1 MTKPTFP
8 TLKEIRNAH
17 SWKREYERYLP
28 LSRYLFR
35 PLGFLLTWL
44 TIRLGLASETVS
56 WISGIVALIGCLCL
70 TSSQEQL
77 LLIGISLLIF
87 FNLLDCVDG
96 SMARTMK
103 TENPYGSFLDSVMA
117 WVDIGL
123 WALIGFMA
131 YRHPHLLYWHNP
143 FDKGEIVWLITGGI
157 TCYFYNLVGYV
168 EGTFDRLL
176 RKDINNLFDKSKS
189 VISKDAVA
197 KNRNDSFSFIR
208 NIIRRI
214 NHNLRVRETYL
225 FLLVL
230 AFIGRTVDLLLIFF
244 MFYYILHTT
253 LLVFIYCR
261 RGRQLRKSHLQE
273 PL

>member
-1 MTKPTFP
+1 MTKPIFP

-28 LSRYLFR
+28 LSRFVFR
-35 PLGFLLTWL
+35 PLGFLAAWL
-44 TIRLGLASETVS
+44 AIRLGLASETVS
-56 WISGIVALIGCLCL
+56 WISGFVALIGCLCL
-70 TSSQEQL
+70 MSSQEQL

-131 YRHPHLLYWHNP
+131 YRHPQLLYWHNP

-157 TCYFYNLVGYV
+157 TCYFYNLVSYI

-176 RKDINNLFDKSKS
+176 RKDINNLFDKTKS
-189 VISKDAVA
+189 GISKDGVA
-197 KNRNDSFSFIR
+197 ENRNDSLSFIR

-230 AFIGRTVDLLLIFF
+230 AFIGRAVDLLLIFF

-261 RGRQLRKSHLQE
+261 RGRQLRKAHLQE

>member
-1 MTKPTFP
+1 VTKSTYP
-8 TLKEIRNAH
+8 TLREIRDTHA
-17 SWKREYERYLP
+17 WKREYERYLP
-28 LSRYLFR
+28 LSRYVFR

-44 TIRLGLASETVS
+44 AIRLGLASETVS
-56 WISGIVALIGCLCL
+56 WISGFVALIGCLCL
-70 TSSQEQL
+70 MSSQEQL

-96 SMARTMK
+96 SIARTMK

-131 YRHPHLLYWHNP
+131 YRHPQLLYWHNP

-157 TCYFYNLVGYV
+157 TCYFYNLVSYT

-176 RKDINNLFDKSKS
+176 REGVNKLFNKTEPET
-189 VISKDAVA
+189 A
-197 KNRNDSFSFIR
+197 KGNVTENKTDTLSLVK
-208 NIIRRI
+208 NIVQRI

-225 FLLVL
+225 FLLII
-230 AFIGRTVDLLLIFF
+230 AFFGRVVDLLLIFF
-244 MFYYILHTT
+244 LFYFVLHTA